1 MLIINRRSLTCGRTT
16 DLMWQIGLI
25 LLDKDITVKHWY
37 KNNRLKPAT
46 MALGVAGILTIS
58 GCSFNDHPYDPN
70 DPLQTVNR
78 ATFAFNQQFDR
89 FLLKP
94 TAKVYKTVVPGPARK
109 GVNNFFMNLNEVPTT
124 VNYLLQAQ
132 PGPAY
137 ESFWRL
143 LINSTIGI
151 GGLFDV
157 ASHMGLQR
165 TTNDFGITLSKWG
178 FSSSPYF
185 VIPFLGPSNIRDGLS
200 LLVDYKYFTVWPYM
214 HDVAL
219 RNVLLGV
226 DMVRIRANLLDSE
239 NILDVASFDK
249 YTVTRDAYVQY
260 RYQLITTHGGKYDQG
275 ATYEISPDE
284 LNSDLEMNVSATKSG
299 MVKPP
304 YKDPDSAIRTN
315 AMKQSAQKTLKA
327 EAQPKPTS
335 STTPTTQPAVKTN

>member
-1 MLIINRRSLTCGRTT
+1 MNS
-16 DLMWQIGLI
+16 WF
-25 LLDKDITVKHWY
+25 
-37 KNNRLKPAT
+37 KNNLVKPVTA
-46 MALGVAGILTIS
+46 ALGIVGLLSIN

-78 ATFAFNQQFDR
+78 ATFAFNQQFDKY
-89 FLLKP
+89 LLKP
-94 TAKVYKTVVPGPARK
+94 TAEAYKTVVPGPARK
-109 GVNNFFMNLNEVPTT
+109 GVNNFFMNLNEIPTT

-132 PGPAY
+132 PGQAY

-200 LLVDYKYFTVWPYM
+200 LLTDYQYFTVWPYM

-226 DMVRIRANLLDSE
+226 DMVRIRTNLLDSE
-239 NILDVASFDK
+239 DILNVAAFDK
-249 YTVTRDAYVQY
+249 YTLTRDAYVQY
-260 RYQLITTHGGKYDQG
+260 RYQLITAHGGQYDQG
-275 ATYEISPDE
+275 ASYQINPNELDEDLE
-284 LNSDLEMNVSATKSG
+284 LNTSATSTG
-299 MVKPP
+299 LVKPP
-304 YKDPDSAIRTN
+304 YKQPDTSIRTQ
-315 AMKQSAQKTLKA
+315 AIQQSAKQTVEQQKAKA
-327 EAQPKPTS
+327 AKATPP
-335 STTPTTQPAVKTN
+335 STTPITAN

>member
-1 MLIINRRSLTCGRTT
+1 MTYRLAA
-16 DLMWQIGLI
+16 DLMMQF
-25 LLDKDITVKHWY
+25 LLHLNSKRIFTVNRWIKNCLMKPITI
-37 KNNRLKPAT
+37 
-46 MALGVAGILTIS
+46 ALGMAGVASLN

-94 TAKVYKTVVPGPARK
+94 TAEAYQTVIPAPARK

-124 VNYLLQAQ
+124 INYLLQAQ
-132 PGPAY
+132 PGQAY

-185 VIPFLGPSNIRDGLS
+185 VIPFLGPSNVRDGLAM
-200 LLVDYKYFTVWPYM
+200 LPDYEFFTVWPYM

-226 DMVRIRANLLDSE
+226 DMVRIRTNLLDSE
-239 NILDVASFDK
+239 DILNVAAFDK
-249 YTVTRDAYVQY
+249 YTLTRDAYIQY
-260 RYQLITTHGGKYDQG
+260 RYQLITAHGGKYDQG
-275 ATYEISPDE
+275 ATYQISNAE
-284 LNSDLEMNVSATKSG
+284 LENDLDLEMNTSATKSG
-299 MVKPP
+299 FVTPP
-304 YKDPDSAIRTN
+304 YKDPDSAIRSN
-315 AMKQSAQKTLKA
+315 AVNKAIKQTATHDSH
-327 EAQPKPTS
+327 
-335 STTPTTQPAVKTN
+335 STTSKTTTTKSTPATTQ